1 MFLNQEDTFMKNLIV
16 EVAEIKERCGANL
29 KPGDFF
35 EVVGQGKIV
44 ISGNKGTCMFALQSL
59 IPFLISKQHESY
71 LPADDWIKETDLL
84 CCPDPK
90 GVVFKIRAKS

>member
-1 MFLNQEDTFMKNLIV
+1 MEECNMKNLTV

-29 KPGDFF
+29 KPGDTF

-44 ISGNKGTCMFALQSL
+44 IPGNKGTCMFALQSL
-59 IPFLISKQHESY
+59 IPFLISKQHEAE
-71 LPADDWIKETDLL
+71 LPDNNWIKETDHL

-90 GVVFKIRAKS
+90 GVVFKIGAKG